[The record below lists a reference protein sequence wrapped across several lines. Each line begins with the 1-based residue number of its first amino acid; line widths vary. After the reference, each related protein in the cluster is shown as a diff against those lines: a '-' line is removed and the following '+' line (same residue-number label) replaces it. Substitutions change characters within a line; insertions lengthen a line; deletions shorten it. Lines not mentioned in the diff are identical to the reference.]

1 MPMVSTNGSRIQR
14 AIDFSTKNSIWLGIG
29 KTSIW
34 GSPDTPPVYD
44 PINHPENSIWW
55 TNVTALTEP
64 IGYKKIQTKS
74 LVKPDPSGIIE
85 VLDEAGQSSKWSE
98 VLISEAFSQNAKYVY
113 LTVLL
118 DDTLPYVTFRQ
129 MIVFN
134 GLVLQSGLESRIYA
148 IPSEVVTPGAAE
160 LVQNVSP
167 IARSSNIRQR
177 ISLVYEF

>member
-1 MPMVSTNGSRIQR
+1 MSMVSTNKSKVQR
-14 AIDFSTKNSIWLGIG
+14 AINFVNQDSIWLGIG

-34 GSPDTPPVYD
+34 GSPDIPPVYD
-44 PINHPENSIWW
+44 PIDIPENNIWW
-55 TNVTALTEP
+55 TEVTGLTEA

-85 VLDEAGQSSKWSE
+85 VLDEAGISTKWTE
-98 VLISEAFSQNAKYVY
+98 VSQVDAFSQNAKYVY

-118 DDTLPYVTFRQ
+118 DDSLPYSTFRQ
-129 MIVFN
+129 LIVFSN
-134 GLVLQSGLESRIYA
+134 LVLVGGLESRIYA
-148 IPSEVVTPGAAE
+148 IPSEVLNPGAPE
-160 LVQNVSP
+160 LVQNVEP